1 MNIFFDVQGTLLTE
15 DNDPRPHVREIFL
28 KVSDMGHHVYLWSTA
43 GDGYAAHAARVLG
56 VDDVVR
62 GCFGKRS
69 VPEDITVDF
78 VVDDQASWVEEHGGF
93 LVKAY
98 NGDPRDQ
105 ELLGVVEAVE
115 ALELHKDD
123 RHV

>member
-1 MNIFFDVQGTLLTE
+1 
-15 DNDPRPHVREIFL
+15 
-28 KVSDMGHHVYLWSTA
+28 
-43 GDGYAAHAARVLG
+43 
-56 VDDVVR
+56 VVR

-78 VVDDQASWVEEHGGF
+78 VVDDQPSWVEEHGGF

-98 NGDPRDQ
+98 NGDPWDQ
-105 ELLGVVEAVE
+105 ELLGVVEAVK

>member
-1 MNIFFDVQGTLLTE
+1 MDARLDSEGCSAEGILSVNRKYPITTQAQQSREKALV
-15 DNDPRPHVREIFL
+15 RPQRTT
-28 KVSDMGHHVYLWSTA
+28 KDSM
-43 GDGYAAHAARVLG
+43 

-78 VVDDQASWVEEHGGF
+78 VVDDQPSWVEEHGGV

-98 NGDPRDQ
+98 DGCEPDPRTAQ
-105 ELLGVVEAVE
+105 NLGARGRAQPAAQRPGGVPTG
-115 ALELHKDD
+115 L
-123 RHV
+123 